1 MKIEK
6 ITTSNWEN
14 AFRGLRNPMD
24 SWDRSD
30 SHFGMMETDWNDV
43 EFEIASK
50 YFQKNHP
57 TIELYGDAYY
67 DVPDNIYEKEME
79 AYDQWLIKNGVI
91 DSNTDSST
99 YFGVYIGP
107 NDLDL
112 AQRMIAGGEPNDKF
126 LRQIFVSMDIT
137 APLYLWKE
145 IDTYKVGTTAN
156 SCSTMHKIQS
166 YPITMESFEL
176 DDFCPRLL
184 LYPGDGIQ
192 RPIGTEDM
200 AELIVKYMERLR
212 QLYLETKNIRYW
224 KELIRWLPEGWL
236 QKRTWTGDYCTLR
249 HMWRWRHN
257 HKLSEW
263 HTICDAIEQLPY
275 AKELILYKNG
285 PDSIDEDGPIL
296 DK

>member
-1 MKIEK
+1 
-6 ITTSNWEN
+6 
-14 AFRGLRNPMD
+14 MD

-30 SHFGMMETDWNDV
+30 SKFGLMETEWSDADYDV
-43 EFEIASK
+43 AAA

-57 TIELYGDAYY
+57 TIELYTDAYF
-67 DVPDNIYEKEME
+67 DVPDNIYEKETE
-79 AYDQWLIKNGVI
+79 AYDQWLIKNGI
-91 DSNTDSST
+91 IGCDEYSPA
-99 YFGVYIGP
+99 YLGAFIGP

-126 LRQIFVSMDIT
+126 LRQIFISMDIT
-137 APLYLWKE
+137 APLYWWKE
-145 IDTYKVGTTAN
+145 MDTYKVGTTAN

-176 DDFCPRLL
+176 DDFSPMLL
-184 LYPGDGIQ
+184 LYPGNGIQ
-192 RPIGTEDM
+192 GPFGVQDM
-200 AELIVKYMERLR
+200 AETIVKYMEELR
-212 QLYLETKNIRYW
+212 KLYLETKNRRYW

-236 QKRTWTGDYCTLR
+236 QKRTWTADYCTLR
-249 HMWRWRHN
+249 HIWRWRHN

-263 HTICDAIEQLPY
+263 KTFCDELEKLPY

-285 PDSIDEDGPIL
+285 PDSNDEDGPIL